1 MGKCLHIPPEQLQK
15 HHQLQPLFVTSVPPV
30 PYKGLLEY
38 CWMSR
43 WWQGLQTRWGSML
56 DGRGSSCTEQ
66 ASQKVPPQFLQTFW
80 NAGKGQRSQGK
91 VQVLA
96 DQLGG
101 KQTLS

>member
-15 HHQLQPLFVTSVPPV
+15 HHQLQPLFVTSVPPI
-30 PYKGLLEY
+30 PYTGLLEY

-43 WWQGLQTRWGSML
+43 WWQGLQARWGLML

-80 NAGKGQRSQGK
+80 NAGKGQRSQGE

>member
-43 WWQGLQTRWGSML
+43 WWQGLQTRWGLML

-80 NAGKGQRSQGK
+80 NAGKGQRSQGE